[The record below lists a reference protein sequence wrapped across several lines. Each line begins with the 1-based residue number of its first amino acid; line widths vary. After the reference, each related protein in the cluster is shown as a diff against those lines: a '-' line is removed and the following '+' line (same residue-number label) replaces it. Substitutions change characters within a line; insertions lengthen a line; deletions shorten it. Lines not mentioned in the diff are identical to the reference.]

1 MNKIDKILKDAEEN
15 GIAEEV
21 RDEIQKLNNENN
33 ELRRKNQILQIE
45 KSSSKAEQFR
55 QSNKNLKEKNKKL
68 NEKLNKLVQKRKM
81 SLGHLSREELGVYN
95 RMLTDFEAM
104 QLNQRVIFP
113 GANHPIFNRFF
124 ELANKYPN
132 RDFIVTSLRKKV
144 DEKINLIEFE
154 IKTQKHNIEL
164 INKCEEMIDKYPD
177 TWEEEVD
184 KKMAYLYRVTTIDDI
199 EQKIEQLNKDI
210 DEVDKWF
217 VCLKNKIDDKPS
229 RTTAKVKNNL
239 YYEIFNE
246 FDRIYDFCINV
257 GGVAQY
263 KANIMVDSFNKDDLY
278 SSLTRE
284 LEKQVGLC
292 EEPYTHNFYYSNGE
306 GRLIPYELNRQFL
319 QYINENTT
327 FIKYDGKKNQYK
339 SGNII
344 NSKVLFNEV
353 PLYCNKIQYRNPNLV
368 GFNNCFYDIENNEV
382 VKLNP
387 QVPIMP
393 LKNTKVELYLKDE
406 NEIERNPM
414 QHIFEDCFTKED
426 ARTILAYLGCALFDK
441 GYTQRQESL
450 FIMGKGGT
458 GKGLSIEEYLPTP
471 TGWIQMKDLK
481 VGDKLFDEK
490 GNVCNVTYKSPIHN
504 IDCYK
509 ITFENGYEMIVDKEH
524 RWLTKTEGEKR
535 MTVQNTEDMYNRM
548 SKSHRK
554 RDSFYFAIDT
564 AEPLQLDEK
573 DFIVP
578 PYTLGAWLGDGT
590 QAEGIITNQI
600 NDNQI
605 IKEIEKDGFTT
616 NRTGV
621 DNNLR
626 VYVHKLK
633 DKLRYINVLNNK
645 HIPQEYLRGSYQQ
658 RLSLLQGIMDTDGNI
673 DNRGSCEIIW
683 ASKQLINQLREL
695 LFSLGIKSNISEK
708 QVQLEGWNEPRTYY
722 RLYFKTRLPVFRLKR
737 KKDRIPSYPL
747 RKTQYTRYIKKIEPV
762 ESVPTQCIQV
772 DSPNHLFL
780 AGKEFIP
787 THNTT
792 FTKAICSIF
801 YNVGHQLVGKF
812 KDSNEFGL
820 SVFADSDVVIIDEIQ
835 SAPKEFANK
844 LKNISSSDALPVE
857 KKHFDT
863 ISIPAENVPRMFLI
877 GNNFSKRLYEESDS
891 EGVRRRILIVIP
903 TKPIQ
908 SLGYQWKQLI
918 QPSCQQWLVQE
929 AIEEYKKQ
937 CLHKKAIP
945 IGSNPDDA
953 YITDGNKN
961 KRLEMCVY
969 PEQFFIKEHF
979 EIAYIG
985 DETIDNNELIKY
997 SDMFDFIKKCIDEY
1011 MVESTCKQS
1020 ASNMFIGEVNKAL
1033 KLDDHRTR
1041 TINGEY
1047 YFTGIVPKSEEAIKY
1062 FNQGGD
1068 ND

>member
-21 RDEIQKLNNENN
+21 KNEIQKLNNENN

-68 NEKLNKLVQKRKM
+68 NEELNKLVQKRKI

-104 QLNQRVIFP
+104 QSTQRVIFP

-144 DEKINLIEFE
+144 DEKINLINFE

-164 INKCEEMIDKYPD
+164 INKCEEMINKYPD

-184 KKMAYLYRVTTIDDI
+184 KKMAYLYRVTTVDDI

-210 DEVDKWF
+210 DEVNKWF
-217 VCLKNKIDDKPS
+217 VCLKKKIDDKPS
-229 RTTAKVKNNL
+229 RTTVKVKNNL

-344 NSKVLFNEV
+344 NSKVLFNEI
-353 PLYCNKIQYRNPNLV
+353 PLYCNKIQYRNSNLV

-406 NEIERNPM
+406 NQIERNPM
-414 QHIFEDCFTKED
+414 QHIFKDCFTKED

-458 GKGLSIEEYLPTP
+458 GK
-471 TGWIQMKDLK
+471 
-481 VGDKLFDEK
+481 
-490 GNVCNVTYKSPIHN
+490 
-504 IDCYK
+504 
-509 ITFENGYEMIVDKEH
+509 
-524 RWLTKTEGEKR
+524 
-535 MTVQNTEDMYNRM
+535 
-548 SKSHRK
+548 
-554 RDSFYFAIDT
+554 
-564 AEPLQLDEK
+564 
-573 DFIVP
+573 
-578 PYTLGAWLGDGT
+578 
-590 QAEGIITNQI
+590 
-600 NDNQI
+600 
-605 IKEIEKDGFTT
+605 
-616 NRTGV
+616 
-621 DNNLR
+621 
-626 VYVHKLK
+626 
-633 DKLRYINVLNNK
+633 
-645 HIPQEYLRGSYQQ
+645 
-658 RLSLLQGIMDTDGNI
+658 
-673 DNRGSCEIIW
+673 
-683 ASKQLINQLREL
+683 
-695 LFSLGIKSNISEK
+695 
-708 QVQLEGWNEPRTYY
+708 
-722 RLYFKTRLPVFRLKR
+722 
-737 KKDRIPSYPL
+737 
-747 RKTQYTRYIKKIEPV
+747 
-762 ESVPTQCIQV
+762 
-772 DSPNHLFL
+772 
-780 AGKEFIP
+780 
-787 THNTT
+787 TT

-801 YNVGHQLVGKF
+801 YNVGHQLVSKF
-812 KDSNEFGL
+812 KDSNDFGL
-820 SVFADSDVVIIDEIQ
+820 SVFADSDVVVIDEIQ

-953 YITDGNKN
+953 YITEGNKN

-985 DETIDNNELIKY
+985 DETIDNDELIKY
-997 SDMFDFIKKCIDEY
+997 SDMFDFIKQCIDEH

-1062 FNQGGD
+1062 FNQGGG

>member
-1 MNKIDKILKDAEEN
+1 MNKIDKILKDAKEN
-15 GIAEEV
+15 GIDEEV
-21 RDEIQKLNNENN
+21 RNEIQKLNNENN

-68 NEKLNKLVQKRKM
+68 NEELNKLVQKRKM

-104 QLNQRVIFP
+104 QLTQRVIFP

-144 DEKINLIEFE
+144 DEKIDLIKFE
-154 IKTQKHNIEL
+154 IKTQHHNIDL
-164 INKCEEMIDKYPD
+164 IHKCEDMIDKYPD

-184 KKMAYLYRVTTIDDI
+184 KKMAYLYRVTTVDDI

-210 DEVDKWF
+210 NEVNKWF
-217 VCLKNKIDDKPS
+217 VCLKKKIDDKPS

-263 KANIMVDSFNKDDLY
+263 KANIMVDSFNKQDLY

-344 NSKVLFNEV
+344 NSKVLFDEV

-406 NEIERNPM
+406 NKIERNPM

-450 FIMGKGGT
+450 FLMGRGGT
-458 GKGLSIEEYLPTP
+458 GKS
-471 TGWIQMKDLK
+471 
-481 VGDKLFDEK
+481 
-490 GNVCNVTYKSPIHN
+490 
-504 IDCYK
+504 
-509 ITFENGYEMIVDKEH
+509 
-524 RWLTKTEGEKR
+524 
-535 MTVQNTEDMYNRM
+535 
-548 SKSHRK
+548 
-554 RDSFYFAIDT
+554 
-564 AEPLQLDEK
+564 
-573 DFIVP
+573 
-578 PYTLGAWLGDGT
+578 
-590 QAEGIITNQI
+590 
-600 NDNQI
+600 
-605 IKEIEKDGFTT
+605 
-616 NRTGV
+616 
-621 DNNLR
+621 
-626 VYVHKLK
+626 
-633 DKLRYINVLNNK
+633 
-645 HIPQEYLRGSYQQ
+645 
-658 RLSLLQGIMDTDGNI
+658 
-673 DNRGSCEIIW
+673 
-683 ASKQLINQLREL
+683 
-695 LFSLGIKSNISEK
+695 
-708 QVQLEGWNEPRTYY
+708 
-722 RLYFKTRLPVFRLKR
+722 
-737 KKDRIPSYPL
+737 
-747 RKTQYTRYIKKIEPV
+747 
-762 ESVPTQCIQV
+762 
-772 DSPNHLFL
+772 
-780 AGKEFIP
+780 
-787 THNTT
+787 T

-820 SVFADSDVVIIDEIQ
+820 SVFADSDVVIVDEIQ

-877 GNNFSKRLYEESDS
+877 GNNFSKRLYEESDN

-969 PEQFFIKEHF
+969 PEQFFVKEHF
-979 EIAYIG
+979 EIAYIS
-985 DETIDNNELIKY
+985 DETIDNDELIKY
-997 SDMFDFIKKCIDEY
+997 SDMFDFIKKCIDEH

-1062 FNQGGD
+1062 FNQGGKI
-1068 ND
+1068 

>member
-1 MNKIDKILKDAEEN
+1 MNKIDKILKDAKEN
-15 GIAEEV
+15 GIDEEV
-21 RDEIQKLNNENN
+21 RNEIQKLNNENN

-68 NEKLNKLVQKRKM
+68 NEELNKLVQKRKM

-104 QLNQRVIFP
+104 QLTQRVIFP

-144 DEKINLIEFE
+144 DEKIDLIKFE
-154 IKTQKHNIEL
+154 IKTQRHNIDL
-164 INKCEEMIDKYPD
+164 IHKCEDMIDKYPD

-184 KKMAYLYRVTTIDDI
+184 KKMAYLYRVTTVDDI

-210 DEVDKWF
+210 NEVNKWF
-217 VCLKNKIDDKPS
+217 VCLKKKIDDKPS

-263 KANIMVDSFNKDDLY
+263 KANIMVDSFNKQDLY

-344 NSKVLFNEV
+344 NSKVLFDEV

-406 NEIERNPM
+406 NKIERNPM

-450 FIMGKGGT
+450 FLMGRGGT
-458 GKGLSIEEYLPTP
+458 GKS
-471 TGWIQMKDLK
+471 
-481 VGDKLFDEK
+481 
-490 GNVCNVTYKSPIHN
+490 
-504 IDCYK
+504 
-509 ITFENGYEMIVDKEH
+509 
-524 RWLTKTEGEKR
+524 
-535 MTVQNTEDMYNRM
+535 
-548 SKSHRK
+548 
-554 RDSFYFAIDT
+554 
-564 AEPLQLDEK
+564 
-573 DFIVP
+573 
-578 PYTLGAWLGDGT
+578 
-590 QAEGIITNQI
+590 
-600 NDNQI
+600 
-605 IKEIEKDGFTT
+605 
-616 NRTGV
+616 
-621 DNNLR
+621 
-626 VYVHKLK
+626 
-633 DKLRYINVLNNK
+633 
-645 HIPQEYLRGSYQQ
+645 
-658 RLSLLQGIMDTDGNI
+658 
-673 DNRGSCEIIW
+673 
-683 ASKQLINQLREL
+683 
-695 LFSLGIKSNISEK
+695 
-708 QVQLEGWNEPRTYY
+708 
-722 RLYFKTRLPVFRLKR
+722 
-737 KKDRIPSYPL
+737 
-747 RKTQYTRYIKKIEPV
+747 
-762 ESVPTQCIQV
+762 
-772 DSPNHLFL
+772 
-780 AGKEFIP
+780 
-787 THNTT
+787 T

-820 SVFADSDVVIIDEIQ
+820 SVFADSDVVIVDEIQ

-877 GNNFSKRLYEESDS
+877 GNNFSKRLYEESDN

-969 PEQFFIKEHF
+969 PEQFFVKEHF
-979 EIAYIG
+979 EIAYIS
-985 DETIDNNELIKY
+985 DETIDNDELIKY
-997 SDMFDFIKKCIDEY
+997 SDMFDFIKKCIDEH

-1062 FNQGGD
+1062 FNQGGKI
-1068 ND
+1068 

>member
-15 GIAEEV
+15 GVAEEV

-104 QLNQRVIFP
+104 QLTQRVIFP

-144 DEKINLIEFE
+144 DEKINLIKFE

-210 DEVDKWF
+210 NEVDKWF
-217 VCLKNKIDDKPS
+217 VCLKKKIDDKPS

-344 NSKVLFNEV
+344 NSKVLFNEI

-458 GKGLSIEEYLPTP
+458 GK
-471 TGWIQMKDLK
+471 
-481 VGDKLFDEK
+481 
-490 GNVCNVTYKSPIHN
+490 
-504 IDCYK
+504 
-509 ITFENGYEMIVDKEH
+509 
-524 RWLTKTEGEKR
+524 
-535 MTVQNTEDMYNRM
+535 
-548 SKSHRK
+548 
-554 RDSFYFAIDT
+554 
-564 AEPLQLDEK
+564 
-573 DFIVP
+573 
-578 PYTLGAWLGDGT
+578 
-590 QAEGIITNQI
+590 
-600 NDNQI
+600 
-605 IKEIEKDGFTT
+605 
-616 NRTGV
+616 
-621 DNNLR
+621 
-626 VYVHKLK
+626 
-633 DKLRYINVLNNK
+633 
-645 HIPQEYLRGSYQQ
+645 
-658 RLSLLQGIMDTDGNI
+658 
-673 DNRGSCEIIW
+673 
-683 ASKQLINQLREL
+683 
-695 LFSLGIKSNISEK
+695 
-708 QVQLEGWNEPRTYY
+708 
-722 RLYFKTRLPVFRLKR
+722 
-737 KKDRIPSYPL
+737 
-747 RKTQYTRYIKKIEPV
+747 
-762 ESVPTQCIQV
+762 
-772 DSPNHLFL
+772 
-780 AGKEFIP
+780 
-787 THNTT
+787 TT

-953 YITDGNKN
+953 YITEGNKN

-997 SDMFDFIKKCIDEY
+997 SDMFDFIKKCIDEH

-1062 FNQGGD
+1062 FN
-1068 ND
+1068 

>member
-1 MNKIDKILKDAEEN
+1 MNKIDKILKDAKEN
-15 GIAEEV
+15 GIDEEV
-21 RDEIQKLNNENN
+21 RNEIQKLNNENN

-68 NEKLNKLVQKRKM
+68 NEELNKLVQKRKM

-104 QLNQRVIFP
+104 QLTQRVIFP

-144 DEKINLIEFE
+144 DEKIDLIKFE
-154 IKTQKHNIEL
+154 IKTQHHNIDL
-164 INKCEEMIDKYPD
+164 IHKCEDMIDKYPD

-184 KKMAYLYRVTTIDDI
+184 KKMAYLYRVTTVGDI

-210 DEVDKWF
+210 NEVNKWF
-217 VCLKNKIDDKPS
+217 VCLKKKIDDKPS

-263 KANIMVDSFNKDDLY
+263 KANIMVDSFNKQDLY

-344 NSKVLFNEV
+344 NSKVLFDEV

-450 FIMGKGGT
+450 FLMGRGGT
-458 GKGLSIEEYLPTP
+458 GKS
-471 TGWIQMKDLK
+471 
-481 VGDKLFDEK
+481 
-490 GNVCNVTYKSPIHN
+490 
-504 IDCYK
+504 
-509 ITFENGYEMIVDKEH
+509 
-524 RWLTKTEGEKR
+524 
-535 MTVQNTEDMYNRM
+535 
-548 SKSHRK
+548 
-554 RDSFYFAIDT
+554 
-564 AEPLQLDEK
+564 
-573 DFIVP
+573 
-578 PYTLGAWLGDGT
+578 
-590 QAEGIITNQI
+590 
-600 NDNQI
+600 
-605 IKEIEKDGFTT
+605 
-616 NRTGV
+616 
-621 DNNLR
+621 
-626 VYVHKLK
+626 
-633 DKLRYINVLNNK
+633 
-645 HIPQEYLRGSYQQ
+645 
-658 RLSLLQGIMDTDGNI
+658 
-673 DNRGSCEIIW
+673 
-683 ASKQLINQLREL
+683 
-695 LFSLGIKSNISEK
+695 
-708 QVQLEGWNEPRTYY
+708 
-722 RLYFKTRLPVFRLKR
+722 
-737 KKDRIPSYPL
+737 
-747 RKTQYTRYIKKIEPV
+747 
-762 ESVPTQCIQV
+762 
-772 DSPNHLFL
+772 
-780 AGKEFIP
+780 
-787 THNTT
+787 T

-820 SVFADSDVVIIDEIQ
+820 SVFADSDVVIVDEIQ

-877 GNNFSKRLYEESDS
+877 GNNFSKRLYEESDN

-969 PEQFFIKEHF
+969 PEQFFVKEHF
-979 EIAYIG
+979 EIAYIS
-985 DETIDNNELIKY
+985 DETIDNDELIKY
-997 SDMFDFIKKCIDEY
+997 SDMFDFIKKCIDEH

-1062 FNQGGD
+1062 FNQGGKI
-1068 ND
+1068 

>member
-1 MNKIDKILKDAEEN
+1 MSRIDDILKDAEEN

-21 RDEIQKLNNENN
+21 RDEIKKLNNENN

-45 KSSSKAEQFR
+45 KSESKAEQFR
-55 QSNKNLKEKNKKL
+55 KSNKNLKERNKKL
-68 NEKLNKLVQKRKM
+68 THKIDKLLEKRRTNL
-81 SLGHLSREELGVYN
+81 SHLSREELGVYN
-95 RMLTDFEAM
+95 RMLTDFESM
-104 QLNQRVIFP
+104 QSNQKVIFP

-144 DEKINLIEFE
+144 DEKINLIKFE
-154 IKTQKHNIEL
+154 IKTQRHNIDL
-164 INKCEEMIDKYPD
+164 IHKCEEMIDKYPD

-184 KKMAYLYRVTTIDDI
+184 KKMADLYRVTTVDDI
-199 EQKIEQLNKDI
+199 EEKIEQLTEDI

-217 VCLKNKIDDKPS
+217 ICLIKKITDKPS

-246 FDRIYDFCINV
+246 FDRVYDFCIHV

-327 FIKYDGKKNQYK
+327 FIKYDGKKTQYK

-344 NSKVLFNEV
+344 NSKVLFTEV
-353 PLYCNKIQYRNPNLV
+353 PLYCNKIQYKNQNLV

-382 VKLNP
+382 IKLNP

-393 LKNTKVELYLKDE
+393 LKNTKVELYLKED
-406 NEIERNPM
+406 NKIESNPM
-414 QHIFEDCFTKED
+414 EEIFRKCFTPED
-426 ARTILAYLGCALFDK
+426 ARIILAYLGCALFDK

-450 FIMGKGGT
+450 FIMGRGGT
-458 GKGLSIEEYLPTP
+458 GKGLNINEWLPTP
-471 TGWIQMKDLK
+471 NGWTQMKDIK
-481 VGDKLFDEK
+481 IGDKLFDEK
-490 GNVCNVTYKSPIHN
+490 GNICTVVNKSPIHN

-509 ITFENGYEMIVDKEH
+509 ITFENGFNLIVDKEH
-524 RWLTKTEGEKR
+524 RWLSKTEGEKNHKVR
-535 MTVQNTEDMYNRM
+535 STEEMYQHMQTIN
-548 SKSHRK
+548 RK
-554 RDSFYFAIDT
+554 RNSFYYAIET
-564 AEPLQLDEK
+564 NKPLQLNNK
-573 DFIVP
+573 DLLIP
-578 PYTLGAWLGDGT
+578 PYTLGAWLGDENANDGR
-590 QAEGIITNQI
+590 IINKKD
-600 NDNQI
+600 DNQI
-605 IKEIEKDGFTT
+605 IQEIKNDGFKIKRHTYNDDDT
-616 NRTGV
+616 
-621 DNNLR
+621 R
-626 VYVHKLK
+626 VQIYGLKSKLQE
-633 DKLRYINVLNNK
+633 INVLNNK
-645 HIPQEYLRGSYQQ
+645 HIPIQYLRGSYEQ
-658 RLSLLQGIMDTDGNI
+658 RLSLLQGIMDTDGSI
-673 DNRGSCEIIW
+673 DKMGSCEIIW

-762 ESVPTQCIQV
+762 DSIPTQCIQV

-780 AGKEFIP
+780 ATKEFIP
-787 THNTT
+787 THNST

-801 YNVGHQLVGKF
+801 YNVGHQLVSKF

-820 SVFADSDVVIIDEIQ
+820 SVFADSDVVIVDEIQ
-835 SAPKEFANK
+835 SAPKNFTQRIKE
-844 LKNISSSDALPVE
+844 ISSTDDLPVE

-863 ISIPAENVPRMFLI
+863 VSIPAANVPRMFLI
-877 GNNFSKRLYEESDS
+877 GNNFSKKLYEESDN
-891 EGVRRRILIVIP
+891 EGVNRRFLIIIP
-903 TKPIQ
+903 IRPIQ
-908 SLGYQWKQLI
+908 SLGHQWKDLI
-918 QPSCQQWLVQE
+918 QPSCQQWLVQS
-929 AIEEYKKQ
+929 AIEEYKAQGLDKES
-937 CLHKKAIP
+937 IP
-945 IGSNPDDA
+945 IGKDV
-953 YITDGNKN
+953 ITDAQKSA
-961 KRLEMCVY
+961 RLEMCTY
-969 PEQFFIKEHF
+969 PEQFFIKKHF

-985 DETIDNNELIKY
+985 DETIDNNEMIKY
-997 SDMFDFIKKCIDEY
+997 SDMFAFIKRCIDKN
-1011 MVESTCKQS
+1011 MVESTCKES
-1020 ASNMFIGEVNKAL
+1020 ASNMFIGEVNTAL
-1033 KLDDHRTR
+1033 KLENHRTK
-1041 TINGEY
+1041 TINGEH

-1062 FNQGGD
+1062 FSQGGVE
-1068 ND
+1068 

>member
-15 GIAEEV
+15 GVAEEV

-104 QLNQRVIFP
+104 QLTQRVIFP

-144 DEKINLIEFE
+144 DEKINLIKFE

-210 DEVDKWF
+210 NEVDKWF
-217 VCLKNKIDDKPS
+217 VCLKKKIDDKPS

-344 NSKVLFNEV
+344 NSKVLFNEI

-458 GKGLSIEEYLPTP
+458 GK
-471 TGWIQMKDLK
+471 
-481 VGDKLFDEK
+481 
-490 GNVCNVTYKSPIHN
+490 
-504 IDCYK
+504 
-509 ITFENGYEMIVDKEH
+509 
-524 RWLTKTEGEKR
+524 
-535 MTVQNTEDMYNRM
+535 
-548 SKSHRK
+548 
-554 RDSFYFAIDT
+554 
-564 AEPLQLDEK
+564 
-573 DFIVP
+573 
-578 PYTLGAWLGDGT
+578 
-590 QAEGIITNQI
+590 
-600 NDNQI
+600 
-605 IKEIEKDGFTT
+605 
-616 NRTGV
+616 
-621 DNNLR
+621 
-626 VYVHKLK
+626 
-633 DKLRYINVLNNK
+633 
-645 HIPQEYLRGSYQQ
+645 
-658 RLSLLQGIMDTDGNI
+658 
-673 DNRGSCEIIW
+673 
-683 ASKQLINQLREL
+683 
-695 LFSLGIKSNISEK
+695 
-708 QVQLEGWNEPRTYY
+708 
-722 RLYFKTRLPVFRLKR
+722 
-737 KKDRIPSYPL
+737 
-747 RKTQYTRYIKKIEPV
+747 
-762 ESVPTQCIQV
+762 
-772 DSPNHLFL
+772 
-780 AGKEFIP
+780 
-787 THNTT
+787 TT

-953 YITDGNKN
+953 YITEGNKN

-997 SDMFDFIKKCIDEY
+997 SDMFDFIKKCIDEH

-1062 FNQGGD
+1062 FNQGGKI
-1068 ND
+1068 

>member
-15 GIAEEV
+15 GVAEEV

-104 QLNQRVIFP
+104 QLTQRVIFP

-144 DEKINLIEFE
+144 DEKINLINFE

-199 EQKIEQLNKDI
+199 EQKIEQLSKDI
-210 DEVDKWF
+210 DEVNKWF
-217 VCLKNKIDDKPS
+217 VCLKKKIADKPS

-344 NSKVLFNEV
+344 NSKVLFNEI

-458 GKGLSIEEYLPTP
+458 GK
-471 TGWIQMKDLK
+471 
-481 VGDKLFDEK
+481 
-490 GNVCNVTYKSPIHN
+490 
-504 IDCYK
+504 
-509 ITFENGYEMIVDKEH
+509 
-524 RWLTKTEGEKR
+524 
-535 MTVQNTEDMYNRM
+535 
-548 SKSHRK
+548 
-554 RDSFYFAIDT
+554 
-564 AEPLQLDEK
+564 
-573 DFIVP
+573 
-578 PYTLGAWLGDGT
+578 
-590 QAEGIITNQI
+590 
-600 NDNQI
+600 
-605 IKEIEKDGFTT
+605 
-616 NRTGV
+616 
-621 DNNLR
+621 
-626 VYVHKLK
+626 
-633 DKLRYINVLNNK
+633 
-645 HIPQEYLRGSYQQ
+645 
-658 RLSLLQGIMDTDGNI
+658 
-673 DNRGSCEIIW
+673 
-683 ASKQLINQLREL
+683 
-695 LFSLGIKSNISEK
+695 
-708 QVQLEGWNEPRTYY
+708 
-722 RLYFKTRLPVFRLKR
+722 
-737 KKDRIPSYPL
+737 
-747 RKTQYTRYIKKIEPV
+747 
-762 ESVPTQCIQV
+762 
-772 DSPNHLFL
+772 
-780 AGKEFIP
+780 
-787 THNTT
+787 TT

-820 SVFADSDVVIIDEIQ
+820 SVFADSDVVIVDEIQ

-953 YITDGNKN
+953 YITEGNKN

-997 SDMFDFIKKCIDEY
+997 SDMFDFIKKCIDEH

-1062 FNQGGD
+1062 FNQGGKI
-1068 ND
+1068 

>member
-21 RDEIQKLNNENN
+21 KDEIQKLNNENN

-104 QLNQRVIFP
+104 QLTQRVIFP

-132 RDFIVTSLRKKV
+132 RDFIVTSLREKV
-144 DEKINLIEFE
+144 DEKINLIKFE

-199 EQKIEQLNKDI
+199 EQKIEQLSKDI
-210 DEVDKWF
+210 DEVNKWF
-217 VCLKNKIDDKPS
+217 VCLIKKIDDKPS

-344 NSKVLFNEV
+344 NSKVLFNEI

-458 GKGLSIEEYLPTP
+458 GK
-471 TGWIQMKDLK
+471 
-481 VGDKLFDEK
+481 
-490 GNVCNVTYKSPIHN
+490 
-504 IDCYK
+504 
-509 ITFENGYEMIVDKEH
+509 
-524 RWLTKTEGEKR
+524 
-535 MTVQNTEDMYNRM
+535 
-548 SKSHRK
+548 
-554 RDSFYFAIDT
+554 
-564 AEPLQLDEK
+564 
-573 DFIVP
+573 
-578 PYTLGAWLGDGT
+578 
-590 QAEGIITNQI
+590 
-600 NDNQI
+600 
-605 IKEIEKDGFTT
+605 
-616 NRTGV
+616 
-621 DNNLR
+621 
-626 VYVHKLK
+626 
-633 DKLRYINVLNNK
+633 
-645 HIPQEYLRGSYQQ
+645 
-658 RLSLLQGIMDTDGNI
+658 
-673 DNRGSCEIIW
+673 
-683 ASKQLINQLREL
+683 
-695 LFSLGIKSNISEK
+695 
-708 QVQLEGWNEPRTYY
+708 
-722 RLYFKTRLPVFRLKR
+722 
-737 KKDRIPSYPL
+737 
-747 RKTQYTRYIKKIEPV
+747 
-762 ESVPTQCIQV
+762 
-772 DSPNHLFL
+772 
-780 AGKEFIP
+780 
-787 THNTT
+787 TT

-997 SDMFDFIKKCIDEY
+997 SDMFDFIKKCIDEH

-1062 FNQGGD
+1062 FNQGGRI
-1068 ND
+1068 